1 MKKIT
6 KTKWVGTTLF
16 VLLLVF
22 LYLSTFVVSYD
33 ALFENKKIELFS
45 DVARIEPEKVVLV
58 DTAKTTEQ
66 LVKIL
71 KDAKAKNLKVS
82 IAGSRHSQGGHTYYK
97 DNVVID
103 MREYNKVLSIDKEK
117 KLVTVQAGAK
127 WSQVQEALNPQGLAV
142 KVMQSSNLFT
152 LGGTLSANAH
162 GRDLELSSVIETV
175 RSFRLLTADGAII
188 NVSRIENPELFSAVI
203 GGYGLF
209 GVILDVTLD
218 VVDNAFYVQRSELI
232 SYKDLPEYF
241 ENNIKHKEDVRMM
254 LARPSIDTGTF
265 IDELVVSTW
274 SVATSTPNDEQ
285 LTLTKETNVLRDKFF
300 FGLSRKFGWAKDLR
314 WYLQKKIELA
324 VDGEKYMT
332 RNNSMRPPLA
342 PLEFL
347 EYYSKE
353 DTDILQEYFIPIIHY
368 NQFMESFKTIL
379 KNDKMNVI
387 SFTIRYVKA
396 NNEAMLSYCPKED
409 CFAVIFMANVGL
421 DAASQEKTKKT
432 IQDIVDKAIENRG
445 TYYLTYQLYPT
456 GQQLRK
462 AYPKFDEFIKLKKKI
477 DPQELFVNKFYKAYE
492 K

>member
-6 KTKWVGTTLF
+6 KTKWVGVTLF
-16 VLLLVF
+16 ALLLVF
-22 LYLSTFVVSYD
+22 LYLSTFVISYD
-33 ALFENKKIELFS
+33 AFFENKKIGLFS

-58 DTAKTTEQ
+58 DSAKTTEQ
-66 LVKIL
+66 LIQIIQN
-71 KDAKAKNLKVS
+71 AKEKGLKVS
-82 IAGSRHSQGGHTYYK
+82 MAGSRHSQGGHTYYK

-103 MREYNKVLSIDKEK
+103 MRGYNKVLSVDKDK
-117 KLVTVQAGAK
+117 KQMVVQAGAK
-127 WSQVQEALNPQGLAV
+127 WSQVQEELNPYGLSV

-152 LGGTLSANAH
+152 IGGTLSANAH
-162 GRDLELSSVIETV
+162 GRDLEMSSVIETV
-175 RSFRLLTADGAII
+175 QSFRLLTAEGKVI

-209 GVILDVTLD
+209 GIILDVTLS
-218 VVDNAFYVQRSELI
+218 VTDNAFYIQRSELI
-232 SYKDLPEYF
+232 SYKDLPMYF
-241 ENNIKHKEDVRMM
+241 EKNIKNKEGVRMM
-254 LARPSIDTGTF
+254 LARPSIDIDTF

-274 SVATSTPNDEQ
+274 SVASSTPTEEQ
-285 LTLTKETNVLRDKFF
+285 TSLTKETNVMRDKFF
-300 FGLSRKFGWAKDLR
+300 FGLSRKFDWAKDLR
-314 WYLQKKIELA
+314 WYLQKKVELA
-324 VDGEKYMT
+324 IDGEKYMT

-353 DTDILQEYFIPIIHY
+353 DTDILQEYFIPISQY
-368 NQFMESFKTIL
+368 NQFIEEFKEIL
-379 KNDKMNVI
+379 QKDMTNVI

-421 DAASQEKTKKT
+421 DNGSQEKTKKT
-432 IQDIVDKAIENRG
+432 IQDMVDKAIENKG

-456 GQQLRK
+456 SQQLRK